1 MNIRR
6 TFIAIT
12 ILPLIFIISCKK
24 DSNDNSGDEFPQE
37 MRSVWQEEGWDDGD
51 ELGIYFTNNT
61 MGSWD
66 YMGDEYDE
74 GDDCYYNW
82 EVGEL
87 ISYEGSNFRI
97 NMSSFFSEESEEATV
112 SITVDGNLLSMS
124 EPGDND
130 FTEEYSKDNRSVSNL
145 TPKCSDSPK
154 LKSDE
159 MRDKVRML
167 FSN

>member
-1 MNIRR
+1 
-6 TFIAIT
+6 
-12 ILPLIFIISCKK
+12 
-24 DSNDNSGDEFPQE
+24 
-37 MRSVWQEEGWDDGD
+37 
-51 ELGIYFTNNT
+51 